1 MEPKCHVVKVC
12 AGPNFMHSDC
22 LLLIVYNNEV
32 KINVLLERT
41 QMIVCMAT
49 VTDLVNSLAH

>member
-22 LLLIVYNNEV
+22 LSWIVYNNEV
-32 KINVLLERT
+32 DKCTARGNADDCVYGNCYGLGE
-41 QMIVCMAT
+41 
-49 VTDLVNSLAH
+49 